1 MVVVPN
7 RAVEEKNE
15 PMVMFP
21 LVKLLPIIMDV
32 AGVTPSILFV
42 LNTFAVK
49 SEIVALDTFRN
60 ETLA

>member
-21 LVKLLPIIMDV
+21 LVKLLPIIMDE
-32 AGVTPSILFV
+32 AGDILSNLFV

>member
-1 MVVVPN
+1 MPN
-7 RAVEEKNE
+7 SAVEEKNE
-15 PMVMFP
+15 PKVMFP

>member
-1 MVVVPN
+1 MPN

-15 PMVMFP
+15 PKVMFP

-32 AGVTPSILFV
+32 AGVTPSILLV

-60 ETLA
+60 ETLD

>member
-1 MVVVPN
+1 MPN

-15 PMVMFP
+15 PKVMFP

-32 AGVTPSILFV
+32 AGVTPSILFI
-42 LNTFAVK
+42 LNRFAVK

-60 ETLA
+60 ETLD

>member
-1 MVVVPN
+1 MPN
-7 RAVEEKNE
+7 SAVEEKNE

-21 LVKLLPIIMDV
+21 LVKLLPIIIDV
-32 AGVTPSILFV
+32 AGVTPSILLV

-60 ETLA
+60 ETLD

>member
-15 PMVMFP
+15 PKVMFP

-32 AGVTPSILFV
+32 EGVTPSILFI

-60 ETLA
+60 ETLD

>member
-1 MVVVPN
+1 MPN

-15 PMVMFP
+15 PKVMFP

-32 AGVTPSILFV
+32 AGVTPSILFI

-60 ETLA
+60 ETLD

>member
-21 LVKLLPIIMDV
+21 LVKLLPIIIDDP
-32 AGVTPSILFV
+32 GDILSNLFV

-60 ETLA
+60 ETLD

>member
-21 LVKLLPIIMDV
+21 LVKLLPIIMDEP
-32 AGVTPSILFV
+32 GDILSILFV

-49 SEIVALDTFRN
+49 SEIVALDTFRY